1 MVASPTPSNPDQPI
15 VTLGEASHGLEAGAG
30 GLANIGDD
38 VTAEAGLAL
47 ARCSPGGC
55 HGDSGFK

>member
-15 VTLGEASHGLEAGAG
+15 VTLVEASHRLEAGGG

-38 VTAEAGLAL
+38 VTAEAGVAL
-47 ARCSPGGC
+47 ARCSQGGC